1 MVMDEIKTQLEQLPD
16 GPGCYLY
23 RSAAGEVLYV
33 GKAKSLRQRVRSYF
47 QPSRNLEARILSMIN
62 QVRKIEHISTGS
74 EIEALILES
83 NLIKQHRPRYNILLR
98 DDKHYPYVRVD
109 LNEAYPRPAIVR
121 QIKKDG
127 ARYFGPYT
135 DADAIRETLRTV
147 RRIFPFRTCTDYKI
161 RTVAR
166 PCLDYHIRRCLGP
179 CRLLLAEAA
188 VSHKPGGQSRHGR
201 DAVPLDESERA
212 AVLSEYRAM
221 MKEFCL
227 FLEGRQGDVV
237 DRLKMRMEGAAEN
250 LDFEK
255 AAELRDQIAAAT
267 KITEKQHM
275 ISAGLEDRDVIGLAR
290 DYNEAYAQVFNIR
303 SGKVVGRE
311 YFVLTGVAGESDESV
326 LAAFL
331 QQYYSVAATIP
342 PAVLLPTEPEGVE
355 VLAEYA
361 SGLRGSR
368 VRLEIPRR
376 GDRKALVELAQKNAA
391 ESRDEHIAARNREL
405 EATGEAV
412 SDLAERLGLPGLP
425 NRIECY
431 DISNIQGQEAVGS
444 MVVFE
449 HGKPRSSEYRRF
461 KIEDVEGANDF
472 AMMQEVLRRRF
483 RRRAQT
489 AGTGGFG
496 ATPDLLIVDGG
507 KGQVN
512 AAAEVLAQFG
522 MEPVPL
528 YGLAKEFEHLFAPH
542 RSDPI
547 ILPQDSKAIHL
558 LQHIRDEAHR
568 FAVGYHRNLRT
579 KRTLKSA
586 LDDIPGIGPARR
598 TALLRKFGSV
608 ARMRLASVNDLA
620 QVPGIHRAL
629 AEEILEHFGR
639 APGPRRRP
647 GDDGP
652 PSAGGEPGSG
662 GTEFGRDGGGEG

>member
-1 MVMDEIKTQLEQLPD
+1 MSMVTDEIRTQLELLPD

-33 GKAKSLRQRVRSYF
+33 GKAKSLRHRVRSYF

-74 EIEALILES
+74 EVEALILES

-109 LNEAYPRPAIVR
+109 LNEAHPRPVIVR
-121 QIKKDG
+121 SIKKDG

-135 DADAIRETLRTV
+135 DADAIRDTLRTV
-147 RRIFPFRTCTDYKI
+147 RRIFPFRSCTDYKL

-166 PCLDYHIRRCLGP
+166 PCLDYHVKRCLGP

-188 VSHKPGGQSRHGR
+188 EAGQE
-201 DAVPLDESERA
+201 PLSMDSGEKAEA
-212 AVLSEYRAM
+212 LAEYQAM
-221 MKEFCL
+221 MREFCL
-227 FLEGRQGDVV
+227 FLEGRQDDVV
-237 DRLKMRMEGAAEN
+237 ERLRGRMEQAAEN

-267 KITEKQHM
+267 KITEKQRM
-275 ISAGLEDRDVIGLAR
+275 ISAGLEDRDVVGLAR

-311 YFVLTGVAGESDESV
+311 YFVLTGVAGEPDESV
-326 LAAFL
+326 LEAFL
-331 QQYYSVAATIP
+331 QQYYSVAAAIP
-342 PAVLLPTEPEGVE
+342 PAVLLPVEPEGAE
-355 VLAEYA
+355 ILADYV
-361 SGLRGSR
+361 SGLRGAR
-368 VRLEIPRR
+368 IRLEVPRR

-412 SDLAERLGLPGLP
+412 ADLAERLGLATLP

-449 HGKPRSSEYRRF
+449 YGKPKTSDYRRF
-461 KIEDVEGANDF
+461 RIKEVEGANDF
-472 AMMQEVLRRRF
+472 AMMREVLRRRF
-483 RRRAQT
+483 RRRAQ
-489 AGTGGFG
+489 AAATGETGNTSAAPTTDAAPAAPAEGFG

-512 AAAEVLAQFG
+512 AAAEVLAQYG
-522 MEPVPL
+522 MSELPL

-542 RSDPI
+542 AGDPI
-547 ILPQDSKAIHL
+547 VLPRDSKAIHL

-568 FAVGYHRNLRT
+568 FAVGYHRNLRS
-579 KRTLKSA
+579 KRTFKSA

-598 TALLRKFGSV
+598 TALLREFGSV
-608 ARMRLASVNDLA
+608 ARIRGASVDELA

-629 AEEILEHFGR
+629 AEKILQHLK
-639 APGPRRRP
+639 
-647 GDDGP
+647 
-652 PSAGGEPGSG
+652 PS
-662 GTEFGRDGGGEG
+662 